1 MIILLMDNT
10 TSFQLYSL
18 QALHGA
24 AKEAGITC
32 VNECGVD
39 PGIHWLTITSLTI
52 YSLPDTLNIS
62 KCWFE

>member
-1 MIILLMDNT
+1 MQEVLKN
-10 TSFQLYSL
+10 SVVSL

-39 PGIHWLTITSLTI
+39 PGI
-52 YSLPDTLNIS
+52 
-62 KCWFE
+62 C